1 MITAANYTKS
11 SLGFSF
17 VVVCLFVVVGG
28 GGGGGGGGVC
38 GCVSVSMCARAVRA
52 RPHSHDVIKST
63 KVTEFLLLSLSAR
76 IHSSN
81 Q

>member
-1 MITAANYTKS
+1 MITAANYAKS

-17 VVVCLFVVVGG
+17 VVVCLFVVG
-28 GGGGGGGGVC
+28 GGGGGGGGV
-38 GCVSVSMCARAVRA
+38 CVSVSMCARAVRA

-63 KVTEFLLLSLSAR
+63 KVTDFFFLSLSAR